1 MSRRFVTSSAL
12 AALLFVGGAFAV
24 DPVPPVDKPV
34 TVMVKEK
41 PFNEVIE
48 KLAEEY
54 DLSVVIA
61 PQSGD
66 ARSGFVTARLK
77 NVPVEDALELLAVQC
92 DLRVIRKGNAFLITN
107 RDHAND
113 LFNEKLERERQLIE
127 LKQLRETPPVRF
139 GPGPF
144 GNPAPAPK
152 VEPKAEPKAAGT
164 ATLELK
170 GNGVAIPLQFQL
182 VKPQP
187 KVETKPEK

>member
-1 MSRRFVTSSAL
+1 MSQRFVLGSTL
-12 AALLFVGGAFAV
+12 AAFLCAGTAFAA
-24 DPVPPVDKPV
+24 DPLPPVAKPV
-34 TVMVKEK
+34 TLMVKEK
-41 PFNEVIE
+41 PFNEVVE

-61 PQSGD
+61 PQAGD
-66 ARSGFVTARLK
+66 ARTGFVTARLK
-77 NVPVEDALELLAVQC
+77 NVPVADALELLAVQC

-127 LKQLRETPPVRF
+127 LKQLREAPPLRF
-139 GPGPF
+139 GPGGL
-144 GNPAPAPK
+144 GNQPPAPK
-152 VEPKAEPKAAGT
+152 AEPKAEPKAAGT
-164 ATLELK
+164 ATLQLQ

-187 KVETKPEK
+187 KVEPKAEK